1 MAGLRPQYLGAVCL
15 GFLLSACQTT
25 PQPTEGRS
33 RPIVVQTEDGL
44 TENTED
50 RVFAPQT
57 ETPDRSEP
65 IYEERDRIVFDR
77 STIESSPDT
86 NFEVTFSDYLPG
98 WDDADFRAT
107 LISFSRNCSV
117 WDKRD
122 SDKVLMK
129 TMPEFGQYKDWQI
142 LCAVMPSV
150 PNDAETAK
158 EFFESYFLPA
168 NLLSNDKLE
177 GLLTGYYEPEI
188 EVRSRIDGEFSEPIL
203 QRPEDDDLKNMSRAD
218 IYKNQID
225 YKVLAYGRP
234 IDVFFMQVQGSGR
247 LRFKDG
253 EIQRAA
259 YGGHNGHK
267 YKSIG
272 SVLIRRREMTRDEAS
287 KQSIENW
294 MANAGSIASRELMEE
309 NERYIYFGLEE
320 VDSDEGPKGSFTV
333 PLTSMASMAI
343 DPKAR
348 PYGVPVWLQTTLPQH
363 SGDFVGSPQSL
374 LVIAQ
379 DSGTAIKG
387 KARGDLFFGSGDE
400 AGELAG
406 VMKHDVTMTHLLP
419 RHLVL
424 AELGVQK

>member
-25 PQPTEGRS
+25 PLPPDGTS
-33 RPIVVQTEDGL
+33 RPIVVQTDGGL
-44 TENTED
+44 PQSTED
-50 RVFAPQT
+50 PVFGPQT
-57 ETPDRSEP
+57 EAPNISEP
-65 IYEERDRIVFDR
+65 IYEERDRIVFDGSNIEQ
-77 STIESSPDT
+77 STDAD
-86 NFEVTFSDYLPG
+86 FEIKFSDYLPG

-117 WDKRD
+117 WNKRD

-129 TMPEFGQYKDWQI
+129 TKPEFGQYKDWQT

-168 NLLSNDKLE
+168 NLLSSDKFE

-218 IYKNQID
+218 IYRNQVD

-234 IDVFFMQVQGSGR
+234 VDVFFMQVQGSGR

-272 SVLIRRREMTRDEAS
+272 SVLIARGEMTRDEAS
-287 KQSIENW
+287 KQAIENW
-294 MANAGSIASRELMEE
+294 MEEAGSTAARELI
-309 NERYIYFGLEE
+309 NNNKRYIYFGLEAI
-320 VDSDEGPKGSFTV
+320 DADEGPKGSLGV

-363 SGDFVGSPQSL
+363 SNDFVGTSQSL

-387 KARGDLFFGSGDE
+387 EARGDLFFGSGDL

-424 AELGVQK
+424 AELGFQK